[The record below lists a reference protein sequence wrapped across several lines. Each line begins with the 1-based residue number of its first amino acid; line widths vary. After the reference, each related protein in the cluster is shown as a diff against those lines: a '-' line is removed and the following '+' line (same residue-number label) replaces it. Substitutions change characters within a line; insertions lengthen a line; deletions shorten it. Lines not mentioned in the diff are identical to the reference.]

1 MAHMTTMG
9 TVTNDHPVNHYGQ
22 MAWDHWSQHRP
33 ADLATIE
40 DPTRFFHELGEQVA
54 ETVLDRTEQL
64 LAIQETATGFV
75 ARFAQE
81 RTARQTA
88 EDETLRTMVFTDP
101 TSSATD
107 DTISDQTDGT
117 TLA

>member
-1 MAHMTTMG
+1 MAPMTTMT
-9 TVTNDHPVNHYGQ
+9 TVTNDPTNDHPVNHYGQ
-22 MAWDHWSQHRP
+22 MAWDHWRQHRP
-33 ADLATIE
+33 EDLATIE
-40 DPTRFFHELGEQVA
+40 DPTRFFSELGEQVA

-64 LAIQETATGFV
+64 LASQEKVTGFV

-88 EDETLRTMVFTDP
+88 EDETLRTMVFTEP
-101 TSSATD
+101 TSSTTD
-107 DTISDQTDGT
+107 DQADGS